1 MENEVMV
8 VLCTFPDF
16 EKARQIGAA
25 LVERQVAA
33 CINLLPAVTSIYRWK
48 GKVVEE
54 GEVLGVIKTT
64 AEAYPALE
72 AAILELHPYDTPEVL
87 ALPVWRGAEAYLKWV
102 AGEVGKNP

>member
-1 MENEVMV
+1 MKTEVLI

-16 EKARQIGAA
+16 EKARQIGAV

-33 CINLLPAVTSIYRWK
+33 CINLLPGATSIYRWE
-48 GKVVEE
+48 GRIEE
-54 GEVLGVIKTT
+54 ESEVLGVIKTT

-87 ALPVWRGAEAYLKWV
+87 ALPVVRGAEKYLEWL
-102 AGEVGKNP
+102 AGQLLPRR